1 MQTRLER
8 VVRHDGIVAA
18 MGWTTDDRRRGADPI
33 WVGEERWKPLVKEAV
48 RLREIANEPAVR
60 VLVGEHAC
68 LLSGDEDN
76 VVAVVFLKGHP
87 IVKSVARM
95 TRRLLNKSARRQPQP
110 TEPAPVVEP
119 GMDPPR
125 LASGM

>member
-1 MQTRLER
+1 MQSRLER

-18 MGWTTDDRRRGADPI
+18 MGWTTDDRRQGGEPI
-33 WVGEERWKPLVKEAV
+33 WVGDERWKPLVKEAV

-60 VLVGEHAC
+60 VLVGDHAC

-76 VVAVVFLKGHP
+76 VVAVVFVKGHP

-95 TRRLLNKSARRQPQP
+95 TRRLLKKPARKSTPVA
-110 TEPAPVVEP
+110 EPVAE
-119 GMDPPR
+119 PPR
-125 LASGM
+125 LAMGM